1 MPASWRARMN
11 RKREQAE
18 KRGHFAEVVALTF
31 LRLKGYRLLAQRFK
45 TPQGEVDLIMRRGDV
60 TAFIEVKARGS
71 HDHGVEAVT
80 ITQSKRISAAA
91 RFWMA
96 RDKISNRNFCRFDI
110 VVVSPYLLPH
120 HIENAFPG
128 DA

>member
-1 MPASWRARMN
+1 MN

-18 KRGHFAEVVALTF
+18 KRGHFAELVALMY
-31 LRLKGYRLLAQRFK
+31 LRLKGYRLLAQRYK
-45 TPQGEVDLIMRRGDV
+45 SHHGEIDLIMRRRDV

-71 HDHGVEAVT
+71 LDQGVEAVT
-80 ITQSKRISAAA
+80 TAQSKRIAAAA

-96 RDKISNRNFCRFDI
+96 RDKKSNRNFCRFDI
-110 VVVSPYLLPH
+110 VLVSPYLLPQ

>member
-1 MPASWRARMN
+1 MN
-11 RKREQAE
+11 SKREKAE
-18 KRGHFAEVVALTF
+18 KRGHFAEMIALMY

-45 TPQGEVDLIMRRGDV
+45 TPQGEVDLIMRRRDV

-71 HDHGVEAVT
+71 RDHGVEAVT
-80 ITQSKRISAAA
+80 TTQSRRISAAA

-96 RDKISNRNFCRFDI
+96 RDKISNQNFCRFDI
-110 VVVSPYLLPH
+110 VVVSPYLLPQ

>member
-1 MPASWRARMN
+1 MPASWRAKMTRS
-11 RKREQAE
+11 REKAE
-18 KRGHFAEVVALTF
+18 KHGHVAEFVALMY

-45 TPQGEVDLIMRRGDV
+45 TPQGEVDLIMRRRDV
-60 TAFIEVKARGS
+60 TAFIEVKARS
-71 HDHGVEAVT
+71 SRDHGVEAVT
-80 ITQSKRISAAA
+80 ITQSRRISAAA

-96 RDKISNRNFCRFDI
+96 RDRISNRTFCRFDI